1 LDGCKGP
8 AVVTIS
14 FAEASESTAVVKE
27 IERNRLDSN
36 KLLLEVMETP
46 SDKIVS
52 SVIHTE
58 KYVNVLI
65 KSCQPQDH
73 KVLSDLLAYLLS
85 WIQDKETFSYP
96 PTKYLFNSFMETLK
110 MNSEE
115 ERDRTSLFLLQTTIS
130 HPHLVE
136 YFAPRL
142 VPPLCSPTTFLRMYQ
157 IMQEKN
163 ILLPPQVTFVLLSKF
178 DVASWFKKVPESMVL
193 TFHQTLGAAIY
204 SLGLRPAEDQLMTL
218 GLYRKH
224 LQYSLM
230 FQFPVYLTNIIT
242 LLLKGMSQFHLYPA
256 LWNDVLLSFGLYIKP
271 QLSPPDVVLEIKK
284 YANSQPLF
292 SSSEL
297 FALLKLM
304 AQHFSEMKKQ
314 QPKTEMLEFYKDY
327 IHDFLMVLSSL
338 SVMWVNVNHRVLCE
352 NLENIWT
359 PLLEA
364 WSPWIYPIDLN
375 RLGKNKDLEQVWFFF
390 TETLL
395 YLIGSFERFST
406 DLVYLVRQTLDQYL
420 ADTNC
425 IDCPNLSLIQEQL
438 NRLNQA
444 HT

>member
-1 LDGCKGP
+1 
-8 AVVTIS
+8 
-14 FAEASESTAVVKE
+14 
-27 IERNRLDSN
+27 
-36 KLLLEVMETP
+36 
-46 SDKIVS
+46 
-52 SVIHTE
+52 
-58 KYVNVLI
+58 
-65 KSCQPQDH
+65 
-73 KVLSDLLAYLLS
+73 
-85 WIQDKETFSYP
+85 
-96 PTKYLFNSFMETLK
+96 
-110 MNSEE
+110 
-115 ERDRTSLFLLQTTIS
+115 
-130 HPHLVE
+130 
-136 YFAPRL
+136 
-142 VPPLCSPTTFLRMYQ
+142 
-157 IMQEKN
+157 
-163 ILLPPQVTFVLLSKF
+163 
-178 DVASWFKKVPESMVL
+178 MVL